1 MGFIFRGTL
10 TGVTIGYYPKPRA
23 QAMKQAIAEE
33 SAKHAEALA
42 ANLAAERQQVRVA
55 GTKVVCA
62 RPEGSIDCTRAAG
75 TKAVCI
81 RPEGSIDR
89 TRAAGWD
96 QGCLCPPRREHRS
109 HTCCRR
115 WMLCLPSRG
124 PARGAALQQALAAR
138 LRGPWAAQG
147 AAQLAEQQEKF
158 QALCPGP
165 PGAVKRP

>member
-138 LRGPWAAQG
+138 LRGPLGGAGRG
-147 AAQLAEQQEKF
+147 AASRAAGEV
-158 QALCPGP
+158 PGP
-165 PGAVKRP
+165 LSGPAGGG